1 MEIKATIEELRKNKL
16 FVATPMYGGVCN
28 GSYTRSLCDLAVTCA
43 KYGIEMRSYF
53 LFNESLIPRARNYC
67 VDEFLRSGYSHFM
80 FIDAD
85 IGFNPNDVL
94 AMMAIQT
101 DDSEYDVIAG
111 AYPKKC
117 ITWEKI
123 KTAVN
128 KGFADENP
136 NALEQFVGD
145 FVFNPVRGTSIKISE
160 PAEVSELGTGF
171 MMVRRKTF
179 EKFAEAYPETL
190 YTPDHSRSENFDGS
204 RKINMYF
211 QSEIDPESNRYLSE
225 DYWFCYKIRKAGMK
239 TFLLPWMH
247 LQHSGYYT
255 FAGSLQAMAALGVS
269 ATCDPEELKKT
280 KTKKQ

>member
-1 MEIKATIEELRKNKL
+1 MEIQTTVEELRKNKL
-16 FVATPMYGGVCN
+16 FIATPMYGGVCN
-28 GSYTRSLCDLAVTCA
+28 GSYTRSLCDLSVMCA
-43 KYGIEMRSYF
+43 RYGIEMRSYF

-85 IGFNPNDVL
+85 IGFNPKDVL

-101 DDSEYDVIAG
+101 NESDYDVIAG

-128 KGFADENP
+128 KGYADENP
-136 NALEQFVGD
+136 NSLEQFVGD

-179 EKFAEAYPETL
+179 EKFAEVYPETL
-190 YTPDHSRSENFDGS
+190 YTPDHSRSDNFDGS

-225 DYWFCYKIRKAGMK
+225 DYWFCMKCRKAGMK
-239 TFLLPWMH
+239 MWLLPWVQ

-269 ATCDPEELKKT
+269 ATADPEELKKT
-280 KTKKQ
+280 KTKK